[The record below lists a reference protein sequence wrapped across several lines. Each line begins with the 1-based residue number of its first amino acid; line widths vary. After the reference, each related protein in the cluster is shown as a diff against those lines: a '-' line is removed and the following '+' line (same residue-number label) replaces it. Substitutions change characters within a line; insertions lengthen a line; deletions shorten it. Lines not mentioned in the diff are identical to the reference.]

1 MGSTG
6 IIRAELQQG
15 LSELRER
22 LGVRKEDTE
31 RLFLEAIKKK
41 FIPMVQWI
49 NDEIERTQLS
59 QKQLSQR
66 RGKDMG
72 EDVFQTGKSADG
84 TLGLGAEVN
93 IMGDM
98 MNLVDFYTENSITEE
113 KGIGTKELD
122 GEEVPVLETSY
133 PITAIGSD
141 AIDEQMAEYLYR
153 QFVVGAFTSQGEQA
167 GRYESARATFG
178 GILGLTSKKMEE
190 INDDIGSKVY
200 DNFVA
205 RTMAQKG
212 SLDQQDMMFLANI
225 QTKLGLSSEQGEKLM
240 MQSQK
245 KVLSEEINKIM
256 DKPTAEAIK
265 HFREKC
271 NVMGMDLR
279 EDVGVSA
286 QRLVRMFESEI
297 IPTLKSGEISID
309 NIDSIFEIQDS
320 LNMDPD
326 ECETVLEKTVLSL
339 GKDTLNLV
347 SRELLRGREDNTVEA
362 ITQLVRYAAFLE
374 GELDL
379 TVEEPI
385 AWKIFNIYEALDL
398 SRVDEETVE
407 ENKKL
412 LKTALGIAG
421 KDYI

>member
-1 MGSTG
+1 
-6 IIRAELQQG
+6 
-15 LSELRER
+15 
-22 LGVRKEDTE
+22 
-31 RLFLEAIKKK
+31 
-41 FIPMVQWI
+41 
-49 NDEIERTQLS
+49 
-59 QKQLSQR
+59 
-66 RGKDMG
+66 
-72 EDVFQTGKSADG
+72 
-84 TLGLGAEVN
+84 
-93 IMGDM
+93 
-98 MNLVDFYTENSITEE
+98 
-113 KGIGTKELD
+113 
-122 GEEVPVLETSY
+122 
-133 PITAIGSD
+133 
-141 AIDEQMAEYLYR
+141 MAEYLYR